1 MVRDLLTQENL
12 NEEQKLEY
20 LVNIGLVPLREY
32 YNKEI
37 LKHNRICFKNLE
49 LRKKR
54 DRIFNEEKKIYRE
67 ISHS

>member
-1 MVRDLLTQENL
+1 MTQEKL

-20 LVNIGLVPLREY
+20 LVNLGLVPLREY

-37 LKHNRICFKNLE
+37 LKHERICFKNLE

-54 DRIFNEEKKIYRE
+54 DRIFKEEKKIYRE

>member
-12 NEEQKLEY
+12 NEEKKLEY
-20 LVNIGLVPLREY
+20 LINLGLVPLREY

-54 DRIFNEEKKIYRE
+54 DRIFNEERKIYRE
-67 ISHS
+67 IS